1 MASRRTHR
9 GSRDFRY
16 APSTMMHPPL
26 LFQPIFREKVWGGRR
41 LADRLGKSL
50 PEGVRIGESWEL
62 ADLPDSIPDGRS
74 TIANGPW
81 RGRTLREVLHEQREW
96 LMGSAELTEEGG
108 FPLLIKYLDAR
119 ENLSVQVH
127 PDADYV
133 RAHPEAHLKSEA
145 WVVIDAEPGAVIY
158 KGLKPGVTEA
168 DLRAH
173 AGTPAIREDLVAV
186 PAVPGACHYLPSGT
200 VHALGAGVLVA
211 EVQTPSD
218 TTFRIDDW
226 GRTGR
231 ELHLEEAIECIR
243 FGVDGGDAGEPSPP
257 PIEVGSTRTFE
268 LVRTPYFGLER
279 IELRSAGVLEIVTS
293 GMPEVWMILSGSGG
307 IEVAGEPMNAM
318 ERGQT
323 WLIPA
328 SLTGASARSGTGL
341 EFLRV
346 SLPSPVEGALA

>member
-1 MASRRTHR
+1 MLR
-9 GSRDFRY
+9 
-16 APSTMMHPPL
+16 STMIYPPL

-41 LADRLGKSL
+41 LAERLGKTL

-62 ADLPDSIPDGRS
+62 ADLPAAIPEGRS
-74 TIANGPW
+74 KIANGPW
-81 RGRTLREVLHEQREW
+81 RGRTLREILHEQREW
-96 LMGSAELTEEGG
+96 LMGSAGLTGEGG

-127 PDADYV
+127 PDAEYV

-158 KGLKPGVTEA
+158 KGLRPGVTEA

-173 AGTPAIREDLVAV
+173 AGTPALREDLMVV
-186 PAVPGACHYLPSGT
+186 PALPGACHYLPSGT

-226 GRTGR
+226 GRRGR
-231 ELHLEEAIECIR
+231 EMHLEEAIECIR
-243 FGVDGGDAGEPSPP
+243 FGVEGMEAAPPLPP
-257 PIEVGSTRTFE
+257 PIEVGSTRTYE
-268 LVRTPYFGLER
+268 LVRTPYFGIER
-279 IELRSAGVLEIVTS
+279 IELDPAGELEIVTS
-293 GMPEVWMILSGSGG
+293 GMPEVWMILSGSGR
-307 IEVAGEPMNAM
+307 IEVAEEPMNAM

-328 SLTGASARSGTGL
+328 GLTDASARSGTGL
-341 EFLRV
+341 ELLRV